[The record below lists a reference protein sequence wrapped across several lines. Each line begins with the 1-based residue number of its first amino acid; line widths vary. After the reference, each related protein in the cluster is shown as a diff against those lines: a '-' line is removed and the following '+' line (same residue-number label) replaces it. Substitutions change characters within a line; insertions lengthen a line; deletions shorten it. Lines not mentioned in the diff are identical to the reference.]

1 MSRTEILWVVALAA
15 AFMAITGVL
24 VVPHRLGEKTAAPW
38 MILRS
43 GHLAPTLSLL
53 QSRGFTSTGNT

>member
-24 VVPHRLGEKTAAPW
+24 VVPHRLGEKTAGPW

-43 GHLAPTLSLL
+43 GRLAPTLSL
-53 QSRGFTSTGNT
+53 